1 MADTPL
7 VEELFSRIERIRAR
21 VNSLSGDTKTLEV
34 AATGQPDGEPT
45 QALKDAI
52 TKSRTALTASAID
65 EHRDFLADTL
75 TNNPELERYAAEVEE
90 LRDALERVLTAW
102 PTTDAASA
110 DAVLTACKAT
120 AECLAT
126 ARYRSAQLTIPREV
140 SRKLE
145 GMRVGKALDFN
156 AEFKEELPDSERLA
170 KVLTRLEPYDI
181 GGAIDVKA
189 GLIYKMSTSRTYRI
203 FTYFAP
209 LLALLA
215 GAALL
220 VGIANLDHVGV
231 DFPDGWELSD
241 ALTLIGVYL
250 LVLSGAVI
258 HLLVENVKQMQMRSI
273 PILVISE
280 GLDWLHLRWMGLSLT
295 IVPILVTEIGLRIVG
310 VPSGSDQPGL
320 WILAGYSADSIAGTL
335 LTRFD
340 SAASVWLNEVSPQIK
355 GVSDSNGGAGAQ

>member
-1 MADTPL
+1 MPDSPV

-21 VNSLSGDTKTLEV
+21 MNSLSGDVKTLEV

-45 QALKDAI
+45 QALKDAT

-65 EHRDFLADTL
+65 KHRDFLAETL

-90 LRDALERVLTAW
+90 LHDALERVLTTW

-110 DAVLTACKAT
+110 DALLTACKTT
-120 AECLAT
+120 AECLTT

-140 SRKLE
+140 TRKLE
-145 GMRVGKALDFN
+145 GMRVGKALNFN
-156 AEFKEELPDSERLA
+156 SEFKEELPDADRLA
-170 KVLTRLEPYDI
+170 KVLARLEPYEI
-181 GGAIDVKA
+181 GGAVDVKA
-189 GLIYKMSTSRTYRI
+189 GLIYKMSTSRNYRI

-220 VGIANLDHVGV
+220 VGIANLDHLGV
-231 DFPDGWELSD
+231 DFPTDWKLSD
-241 ALTLIGVYL
+241 ALELIGVYL
-250 LVLSGAVI
+250 LVTLGALV
-258 HLLVENVKQMQMRSI
+258 HLGIENVKQLQTRSI

-280 GLDWLHLRWMGLSLT
+280 GLDWLHLRWVGLSLT
-295 IVPILVTEIGLRIVG
+295 IIPILITEIGLRVIG
-310 VPSGSDQPGL
+310 VPSASVQPGV
-320 WILAGYSADSIAGTL
+320 WILAGYSADSIAGML

-340 SAASVWLNEVSPQIK
+340 SAASVWLKEVSPQIK
-355 GVSDSNGGAGAQ
+355 GVSSSSGGAGAE